1 MMAGPAWRDAADVV
15 VIGTGVAGLAAALAA
30 DRAGR
35 SVVVLSKAAQ
45 THVTATHY
53 AQGGIAVVL
62 PDNDDSVD
70 AHVAD
75 TLAAGAGLCDPDAV
89 YSIVADGYRAVTDL
103 VGAGAR
109 LDESVPGRWALTREG
124 GHSRRR
130 IVHAGGDATGAEVQ
144 RALQDAAGM
153 LDIRTGHVALRVLH
167 DGTAVTGLLVVR
179 PDGCGIISAPSVI
192 LATGGLGHLYSAT
205 TNPAGSTG
213 DGIALG
219 LWAGVAVSDLE
230 FIQFHPTMLF
240 AGRAGGRR
248 PLITEAIRGEG
259 AILVD
264 RQGNSITAGVHPMGD
279 LAPRDVVA
287 AAIDARLKA
296 TGDPCVYLDARGIE
310 GFASRFPTVTASCRA
325 AGIDPVRQPIPVV
338 PGAHYSCGGIVT
350 DVYGQTELLG
360 LYAAGEV
367 ARTGL
372 HGANRLASNS
382 LLEGLV
388 VGGRAGKAAAAHA
401 AAAGRSRA
409 TSSATWP
416 EPISYTALDR
426 GDLQRAM
433 SRDASMYRAA
443 AGLHRLCDS
452 LSGGTGSR
460 RGLSPRFRG
469 RGAHAGR
476 AERDRRRLGPHRKPW
491 LPSSRGVPV
500 HRAGAGTQHRGPG
513 SRRRKC
519 GVCPGASGGVL
530 MGLSDWELAAA
541 RAAIARGLDEDLRYG
556 PDVTTLATVP
566 ASATTTASLV
576 TREAGVVAGL
586 DVALLTLNEV
596 LGTNGYRVLDR
607 VEDGARVPPGEA
619 LMTLEAQTR
628 GLLTAERTML
638 NLVGHLSGIAT
649 ATAAWV
655 DAVRGTKAKIRDT
668 RKTLPGLRALQKY
681 AVRTG
686 GGVNHRLGLG
696 DAALIKDNHV
706 AAAGSV
712 VDALRAVRN
721 AAPDLPC
728 EVEVDSLEQLDAVLP
743 EKPELILLDNFAVW
757 QTQTAVQ
764 RRDSRAPT
772 VMLESSGGLSLQT
785 AATYAETG
793 VDYLAVG
800 ALTHS
805 VRVLDIGL
813 DM

>member
-1 MMAGPAWRDAADVV
+1 
-15 VIGTGVAGLAAALAA
+15 
-30 DRAGR
+30 
-35 SVVVLSKAAQ
+35 
-45 THVTATHY
+45 
-53 AQGGIAVVL
+53 
-62 PDNDDSVD
+62 
-70 AHVAD
+70 
-75 TLAAGAGLCDPDAV
+75 
-89 YSIVADGYRAVTDL
+89 
-103 VGAGAR
+103 
-109 LDESVPGRWALTREG
+109 
-124 GHSRRR
+124 
-130 IVHAGGDATGAEVQ
+130 
-144 RALQDAAGM
+144 
-153 LDIRTGHVALRVLH
+153 
-167 DGTAVTGLLVVR
+167 
-179 PDGCGIISAPSVI
+179 
-192 LATGGLGHLYSAT
+192 
-205 TNPAGSTG
+205 
-213 DGIALG
+213 
-219 LWAGVAVSDLE
+219 
-230 FIQFHPTMLF
+230 
-240 AGRAGGRR
+240 
-248 PLITEAIRGEG
+248 
-259 AILVD
+259 
-264 RQGNSITAGVHPMGD
+264 
-279 LAPRDVVA
+279 
-287 AAIDARLKA
+287 
-296 TGDPCVYLDARGIE
+296 
-310 GFASRFPTVTASCRA
+310 
-325 AGIDPVRQPIPVV
+325 
-338 PGAHYSCGGIVT
+338 
-350 DVYGQTELLG
+350 
-360 LYAAGEV
+360 
-367 ARTGL
+367 
-372 HGANRLASNS
+372 
-382 LLEGLV
+382 
-388 VGGRAGKAAAAHA
+388 
-401 AAAGRSRA
+401 
-409 TSSATWP
+409 
-416 EPISYTALDR
+416 
-426 GDLQRAM
+426 
-433 SRDASMYRAA
+433 
-443 AGLHRLCDS
+443 
-452 LSGGTGSR
+452 
-460 RGLSPRFRG
+460 
-469 RGAHAGR
+469 
-476 AERDRRRLGPHRKPW
+476 
-491 LPSSRGVPV
+491 
-500 HRAGAGTQHRGPG
+500 
-513 SRRRKC
+513 
-519 GVCPGASGGVL
+519 

-681 AVRTG
+681 AVHTG